1 MPTKFRS
8 KFFRVAVE
16 GATTDGRKIE
26 RQWIED
32 AAASYNTNTYGARVW
47 LEHFRSITAEG
58 PFRAYGDVVALKT
71 EEVEVAGKKR
81 LALFAQI
88 EPTDELLAM
97 NKKRQKI
104 YTSIE
109 LNPRFADTGKAYME
123 GLAVTD
129 SPASLG
135 TEMLAFSAQHPEK
148 NPLASRKQHPENLF
162 TEAVEV
168 DLDFEELTPAE
179 PSKAEGLLFRVKEIM
194 GLHKDKA
201 GKDATLFN
209 ELGESVE
216 ALAQHLADQ
225 DKNFTQIKAD
235 LDSLR
240 KDYKGTSEQLETL
253 QKKLSDEPGNSYTQ
267 RPPAAGGS
275 GQKLATF

>member
-47 LEHFRSITAEG
+47 LEHLRSLTADG
-58 PFRAYGDVVALKT
+58 PFRAYGDVVALKS
-71 EEVEVAGKKR
+71 EEVEVAGVKR

-88 EPTDELLAM
+88 EPTDELIAL

-109 LNPRFADTGKAYME
+109 LNPRFSDTGKAYME

-135 TEMLAFSAQHPEK
+135 TEMLAFSAQHPDA
-148 NPLASRKQHPENLF
+148 NPLSGRKLHPENLF
-162 TEAVEV
+162 SELVEI
-168 DLDFEELTPAE
+168 DLDFETVTPAE
-179 PSKAEGLLFRVKEIM
+179 PSKADGLFARVREIM
-194 GLHKDKA
+194 GKQKDKE

-216 ALAQHLADQ
+216 AIAQHLADQ
-225 DKNFTQIKAD
+225 DKNHTQIKAD
-235 LDSLR
+235 LDTLR
-240 KDYKGTSEQLETL
+240 NDYKSTSQQLDEL
-253 QKKLSDEPGNSYTQ
+253 LKKLESEPERDYTQ
-267 RPPAAGGS
+267 RPPLPGGS
-275 GQKLATF
+275 GQTLATY

>member
-47 LEHFRSITAEG
+47 LEHLRSLTADG
-58 PFRAYGDVVALKT
+58 PFRAYGDVVALKS
-71 EEVEVAGKKR
+71 EEVEVAGVKR

-88 EPTDELLAM
+88 EPTDELIAL

-109 LNPRFADTGKAYME
+109 LNPRFSDTGKAYME

-135 TEMLAFSAQHPEK
+135 TEMLAFSAQHPDA
-148 NPLASRKQHPENLF
+148 NPLSGRKLHPENLF
-162 TEAVEV
+162 SELVEI
-168 DLDFEELTPAE
+168 DLDFETVTPAE
-179 PSKAEGLLFRVKEIM
+179 PSKADGLFARVREIM
-194 GLHKDKA
+194 GKQKDKE

-216 ALAQHLADQ
+216 AIAQHLADQ
-225 DKNFTQIKAD
+225 DKNHTQIKAD
-235 LDSLR
+235 LDTLR
-240 KDYKGTSEQLETL
+240 NDYKSTSQQLDEL
-253 QKKLSDEPGNSYTQ
+253 LKKLEGEPERDYTQ
-267 RPPAAGGS
+267 RPPLPGGS
-275 GQKLATF
+275 GQTLATY

>member
-1 MPTKFRS
+1 MADKFRS

-26 RQWIED
+26 RQWIEE
-32 AAASYNTNTYGARVW
+32 AAASYNPQTYAARIW
-47 LEHFRSITAEG
+47 LEHLRSVTAEG
-58 PFRAYGDVVALKT
+58 PFRAYGDVVALKA
-71 EEVEVAGKKR
+71 EEVDIAGQKR

-88 EPTDELLAM
+88 EPTDDLITM
-97 NKKRQKI
+97 NKNRQKL

-109 LNPRFADTGKAYME
+109 INPRFADTGKAYMQ
-123 GLAVTD
+123 GLGVTD

-135 TEMLAFSAQHPEK
+135 TEMLAFSAQSQSS
-148 NPLASRKQHPENLF
+148 PLAGRKLHSENLF

-168 DLDFEELTPAE
+168 EFSFDPVTVED
-179 PSKAEGLLFRVKEIM
+179 PSKAEGLLFRVKEVL

-235 LDSLR
+235 LDALR
-240 KDYKGTSEQLETL
+240 KDYKGTSEQLEAL
-253 QKKLSDEPGNSYTQ
+253 QTKLGGDPAPSYTQ
-267 RPPAAGGS
+267 RPAATGGD
-275 GQKLATF
+275 GQNLATY